1 MPVSEHFTRSYC
13 TSLERRYAEK
23 LKIDKEDLPDPY
35 GTVVPGLMMFKWPS
49 IQFGDFN

>member
-13 TSLERRYAEK
+13 TSLEKRYVEK

-35 GTVVPGLMMFKWPS
+35 ATWS
-49 IQFGDFN
+49 

>member
-23 LKIDKEDLPDPY
+23 LKTDKEDLPDPY
-35 GTVVPGLMMFKWPS
+35 GTWS
-49 IQFGDFN
+49 